1 MDTAALVIDQWPTIV
16 KMLPA
21 DLEQSAREWK
31 ALQRKRQIRSAEDL
45 LRVALIYGFCDESL
59 RLTAAY
65 ATAAGI
71 ANMSD
76 VAVLERLQGAAPWL
90 GHVVLRFLRDRG
102 LTKNVPKFRVRVV
115 DATVISEPG
124 SRGTDWRFHIGIDLA
139 QARIAS
145 VELTGPEGGETFRRH
160 SVCEDEIMLGDRGY
174 AHRSGVAS
182 VIDRKGH
189 VVVRINGQNLPLLDL
204 DGHAVDTLALLQTLQ
219 QPGETGEWEV
229 QFEANDRLYPVRL
242 VAWRKPARDAAK
254 EARRVI
260 REATRKGHQP
270 DPRSLQAAHFIAV
283 ITDLPREKLPAS
295 EALELY
301 RLRWQIEIAFK
312 QLKGIMHLDHLRA
325 KNEALAEAYLYAG
338 ILGAL
343 IVQELCRKDSLF
355 SPHRERR
362 GRADR
367 QPVAVA
373 EGRC

>member
-1 MDTAALVIDQWPTIV
+1 
-16 KMLPA
+16 MLPA
-21 DLEQSAREWK
+21 DLEQSADEWK
-31 ALQRKRQIRSAEDL
+31 ALQRKRKIKSAEDL

-76 VAVLERLQGAAPWL
+76 VAVLDRLKGAAPWL
-90 GHVVLRFLRDRG
+90 GHVVLRFLQDRG

-124 SRGTDWRFHIGIDLA
+124 SKGTDWRFHMGIDLA

-145 VELTGPEGGETFRRH
+145 VELTGPEGGETFLRH

-174 AHRSGVAS
+174 AHRTGVAS

-189 VVVRINGQNLPLLDL
+189 VVVRINWHNFPLLDPNRQTL
-204 DGHAVDTLALLQTLQ
+204 DLLALLETVPPSQ
-219 QPGETGEWEV
+219 TGEWEV
-229 QFEANDRLYPVRL
+229 QFEANERLYPVRL

-260 REATRKGHQP
+260 REATRKGHEP
-270 DPRSLQAAHFIAV
+270 DPRSLRAAHFIAV
-283 ITDLPREKLPAS
+283 ITDLPREQLPAS

-301 RLRWQIEIAFK
+301 RLRWQIEIVFK

-355 SPHRERR
+355 FPHRERR

-367 QPVAVA
+367 
-373 EGRC
+373 